1 MQQTLQKNYWQTFPT
16 PQFLQILTALEDAKE
31 KGTTKMLIGGTGV
44 GKSYAIEK
52 FKQQHPSST
61 YVITVSDVY
70 KLEDIIEELS
80 DLVGL
85 NSNHVTGLKVQMYR
99 KRMQLVRII
108 DRLTQIK
115 RSGEKPIVIF
125 DEGENMNTSV
135 LKSIKALYDHLKD
148 TCAIVLIGTG
158 RLIDRMLNLKNTSGK
173 RETLPELYSR
183 FKAGL
188 RHIKPVT
195 PDQFTPFLD
204 KYVADKALRKLICNT
219 LESYRDLNT
228 FLEPVMREAEE
239 RNEPLTA
246 NLYKL
251 YHEINY

>member
-16 PQFLQILTALEDAKE
+16 PQLLQILTALEDAKE
-31 KGTTKMLIGGTGV
+31 KGTTKMLVGGTGV

-52 FKQQHPSST
+52 FKQQHPHNT

-70 KLEDIIEELS
+70 KLEDILEELS
-80 DLVGL
+80 DLIGLINNVG
-85 NSNHVTGLKVQMYR
+85 GYKVQMYR

-108 DRLTQIK
+108 DRLTEIK
-115 RSGEKPIVIF
+115 RSGGKPIVIF
-125 DEGENMNTSV
+125 DEGENMNISV

-148 TCAIVLIGTG
+148 NCAIVLIGTG
-158 RLIDRMLNLKNTSGK
+158 RLIDRMLNIKNTSGK